1 MTGELLAGKSL
12 EMSVRSAVQAI
23 SRLILDNK
31 DELNNYK
38 GILLEHSLDF
48 LDELDDED
56 ED

>member
-1 MTGELLAGKSL
+1 
-12 EMSVRSAVQAI
+12 MSVRSAVQAI